1 MLQHIYQMNILKI
14 MNKDRKLIKIFLYVV
29 QKQDI
34 KNHKNE
40 IEDRLESYLKE
51 VIILFEILDLKK
63 YVKN

>member
-1 MLQHIYQMNILKI
+1 